1 MGKAF
6 AAWFLV
12 AVAAAGAS
20 SPREVVQSAV
30 TRVLTI
36 VAAQQAEGERVRP
49 EAVEKRRVEM
59 RRIAAEIFD
68 FEEMARRSLSI
79 HWATRSRAE
88 QADFVEHFTDLLERT
103 YIARIESYAGEKIR
117 YPNEIVDGSYATV
130 RSRIMSRR
138 TGTETTLD
146 YRMHQ
151 DEGKW
156 KVFDISLD
164 GVSFVSTY
172 RSEFN
177 RIIQSSSYASLVD
190 RMKKKKLEVEAVGRR
205 VDNRTEPAPVRR

>member
-20 SPREVVQSAV
+20 SPREVVQAAV
-30 TRVLTI
+30 TRVLALAPEQSDADRTPPET
-36 VAAQQAEGERVRP
+36 VER
-49 EAVEKRRVEM
+49 RRAEM

-79 HWATRSRAE
+79 HWAGRSKAE
-88 QADFVEHFTDLLERT
+88 QAEFVEHFTEFLERT
-103 YIARIESYAGEKIR
+103 YVARIESYAGEKIR
-117 YPNEIVDGSYATV
+117 YPNEIIDGSYATV

-146 YRMHQ
+146 YRLHQ
-151 DEGKW
+151 EDGKW
-156 KVFDISLD
+156 KVFDITLD
-164 GVSFVSTY
+164 GVSFVATY
-172 RSEFN
+172 RGEFN
-177 RIIQSSSYASLVD
+177 RIIQASSYASLVD
-190 RMKKKKLEVEAVGRR
+190 RMKKKRLEVSAIGPRAEH
-205 VDNRTEPAPVRR
+205 RTEPGTVRR

>member
-20 SPREVVQSAV
+20 SPREVVQTAV
-30 TRVLTI
+30 TRVL
-36 VAAQQAEGERVRP
+36 VLAVEQAEGGQPRP
-49 EAVEKRRVEM
+49 EVVDKRRAEM

-79 HWATRSRAE
+79 HWAGRSKTE
-88 QADFVEHFTDLLERT
+88 QTEFIDQFTDLLERT

-146 YRMHQ
+146 YRLHQ
-151 DEGKW
+151 DDGKW
-156 KVFDISLD
+156 KVFDITLD

-177 RIIQSSSYASLVD
+177 RIIQASSYASLVD
-190 RMKKKKLEVEAVGRR
+190 RMRKKRIEIDAIVRR
-205 VDNRTEPAPVRR
+205 VEPRPEPATDRR

>member
-20 SPREVVQSAV
+20 SPREVVQTAV
-30 TRVLTI
+30 TRVL
-36 VAAQQAEGERVRP
+36 VLAVEQAEGGQPRP
-49 EAVEKRRVEM
+49 EVVDKRRAEM

-79 HWATRSRAE
+79 HWAGRSKTE
-88 QADFVEHFTDLLERT
+88 QTEFIDQFTDLLERT

-146 YRMHQ
+146 YRLHQ
-151 DEGKW
+151 DDGKW
-156 KVFDISLD
+156 KVFDITLD

-172 RSEFN
+172 RS
-177 RIIQSSSYASLVD
+177 
-190 RMKKKKLEVEAVGRR
+190 
-205 VDNRTEPAPVRR
+205 

>member
-6 AAWFLV
+6 AAWFLI
-12 AVAAAGAS
+12 AAATAS
-20 SPREVVQSAV
+20 ATSPREVVQLAV
-30 TRVLTI
+30 NRVVTI
-36 VAAQQAEGERVRP
+36 AAEQGDGERVRP
-49 EAVEKRRVEM
+49 EVVEKRRAEM
-59 RRIAAEIFD
+59 RRIAADLFD

-79 HWATRSRAE
+79 HWASRTKAE
-88 QADFVEHFTDLLERT
+88 QAEFVAHFTDLLERT
-103 YIARIESYAGEKIR
+103 YISRIESYAGEKIR

-130 RSRIMSRR
+130 RSRILSRR

-146 YRMHQ
+146 YRLHQ
-151 DEGKW
+151 EDGRW

-190 RMKKKKLEVEAVGRR
+190 RMKKKRLEIDAVGRR
-205 VDNRTEPAPVRR
+205 VEHRTEPPTVRP

>member
-1 MGKAF
+1 M
-6 AAWFLV
+6 
-12 AVAAAGAS
+12 
-20 SPREVVQSAV
+20 
-30 TRVLTI
+30 TRVLAIT
-36 VAAQQAEGERVRP
+36 AEQADGERAPRADVTD
-49 EAVEKRRVEM
+49 RRRTEM
-59 RRIAAEIFD
+59 RRIAAELFD

-79 HWATRSRAE
+79 HWASRSKAE
-88 QADFVEHFTDLLERT
+88 QAEFVEHFTELLERT
-103 YIARIESYAGEKIR
+103 YVARIESYAGEKIR

-138 TGTETTLD
+138 GGETTLD
-146 YRMHQ
+146 YRLHQ
-151 DEGKW
+151 EDGKW

-190 RMKKKKLEVEAVGRR
+190 RMKKKRLEIEAIGRR
-205 VDNRTEPAPVRR
+205 VEQRPEPTTIRR

>member
-12 AVAAAGAS
+12 AVAAAGVA
-20 SPREVVQSAV
+20 SPREVVQAAV
-30 TRVLTI
+30 TRVLAI
-36 VAAQQAEGERVRP
+36 ASEQADGERARP
-49 EAVEKRRVEM
+49 EAIDKRRAEM
-59 RRIAAEIFD
+59 RRVAAEIFD

-79 HWATRSRAE
+79 HWASRSKAE
-88 QADFVEHFTDLLERT
+88 QAEFVEHFADFLERT

-117 YPNEIVDGSYATV
+117 YPNEIVDGNYATV

-146 YRMHQ
+146 YRLHLE
-151 DEGKW
+151 DGKW
-156 KVFDISLD
+156 KVFDITLD

-177 RIIQSSSYASLVD
+177 RIIQASSYASLVD
-190 RMKKKKLEVEAVGRR
+190 RMKKRRLEVNAIGPRAEH
-205 VDNRTEPAPVRR
+205 RTEPGTIRR